1 MTAVE
6 WATTVP
12 FPLCRRHLFFE
23 TRWQK
28 FYEFLTQVM
37 ARFEL
42 PNRMSR
48 LDALHTRVL
57 VAVLG
62 HLRIWQFPRINLTR
76 CTAVLGSE
84 IPFAEA
90 CHDGRL
96 LKGDQP
102 QKAIMASFTAGKNH
116 VSENMATFSSPIPLG
131 TEGAGQDLYLASNI
145 VVCASIGICRA
156 REGSTR
162 GVSQCL
168 SVVQHNVHP
177 RNPLRRRAF

>member
-96 LKGDQP
+96 LKGDHRKP
-102 QKAIMASFTAGKNH
+102 SWL
-116 VSENMATFSSPIPLG
+116 PL
-131 TEGAGQDLYLASNI
+131 Q
-145 VVCASIGICRA
+145 
-156 REGSTR
+156 RERTMS
-162 GVSQCL
+162 
-168 SVVQHNVHP
+168 
-177 RNPLRRRAF
+177 PLRKHGDIFFTNPAGHGGSRAGPVSCQQYCGLCLHWYL

>member
-90 CHDGRL
+90 CHDGFLYSGKEPCRL
-96 LKGDQP
+96 
-102 QKAIMASFTAGKNH
+102 
-116 VSENMATFSSPIPLG
+116 SENMATFSSPIPLG

-145 VVCASIGICRA
+145 VVCTSIGICRA

-177 RNPLRRRAF
+177 RNPLRRHAF